1 MPASRIISLQAS
13 PDDLPPMLRRN
24 QRRPWSEQQTAEQGL
39 PEPAAPETLS
49 WKRHLLR
56 LLVAACALMAAGGAW
71 SDQPQEIKIGYL
83 RQPPSKIRIS
93 LIDVPAGNDGL
104 AGAQL
109 ATEDDNA
116 TGRFLN
122 QHYAVVE
129 KLLGEGD
136 DAVAAMNAL
145 ADQGASFIVTSLDA
159 DRLLQVA
166 DAGRAR
172 GVTLINAL
180 ALDERLREQ
189 DCRANVIHVAPTRAM
204 LADALAQYLVWKK
217 WTKWML
223 LTGSHDNDALFA
235 DALRHAATRFGAKI
249 VEQRE
254 FKDNGGA
261 RRTDSGVAE
270 IQRQMPVVT
279 QGAPE
284 HDVLVAADESEVF
297 AGYLPYRTWDARP
310 VAGSAGLVPTTWNA
324 AFDQWGAVQLQ
335 NRFTKAYQRP
345 MTAHDMQVWTAVR
358 MIGEAGARGGSAEP
372 GKMLAYMKS
381 PEFSVAAFKGQKLT
395 LRDWN
400 LQLRQPILLFD
411 GRNTV
416 SVSPQEGF
424 LHQVSALD
432 TLGLDRPETK
442 CRLK

>member
-1 MPASRIISLQAS
+1 MNAMVRCIEPLVLSKIWV
-13 PDDLPPMLRRN
+13 P
-24 QRRPWSEQQTAEQGL
+24 SETSHG
-39 PEPAAPETLS
+39 
-49 WKRHLLR
+49 RHNLLR
-56 LLVAACALMAAGGAW
+56 IFLAVCLLSVSSGVGRSA
-71 SDQPQEIKIGYL
+71 DQPVDIKIGYL
-83 RQPPSKIRIS
+83 RQAPSKIRLS
-93 LIDVPAGNDGL
+93 LIDVPAANDGP

-109 ATEDDNA
+109 AIDDDNA

-122 QHYAVVE
+122 QRYTLVE
-129 KLLGEGD
+129 KVLDESD
-136 DAVAAMNAL
+136 DPVAVMNAL
-145 ADQGASFIVTSLDA
+145 ADQGVSFIVTSLDA
-159 DRLLQVA
+159 DRLLKVA
-166 DAGRAR
+166 DAGQAR
-172 GVTLINAL
+172 GEMFINVS

-189 DCRANVIHVAPTRAM
+189 DCRANVIHVAPTRSM

-217 WTKWML
+217 WDKWVL
-223 LTGSHDNDALFA
+223 LKGSHEKDRLFS

-249 VEQRE
+249 VEERE
-254 FKDNGGA
+254 FKDSGGA

-279 QGAPE
+279 QGLPA

-297 AGYLPYRTWDARP
+297 AGYLPFRTWDARP
-310 VAGSAGLVPTTWNA
+310 VVGSAGLVPVTWNA

-335 NRFTKAYQRP
+335 NRFTKAFQRP
-345 MTAHDMQVWTAVR
+345 MTSQDVQAWTAVR
-358 MIGEAGARGGSAEP
+358 MIGEAGVRTASADS
-372 GKMLAYMKS
+372 GRMLAYIKS

-442 CRLK
+442 CKFQ

>member
-1 MPASRIISLQAS
+1 LFRILLAVCVLTISSGA
-13 PDDLPPMLRRN
+13 
-24 QRRPWSEQQTAEQGL
+24 GL
-39 PEPAAPETLS
+39 AA
-49 WKRHLLR
+49 
-56 LLVAACALMAAGGAW
+56 
-71 SDQPQEIKIGYL
+71 DQPVDIKIGYL
-83 RQPPSKIRIS
+83 RQLPSKIRIS
-93 LIDVPAGNDGL
+93 LIDVPAANDGL

-109 ATEDDNA
+109 GTEDDNA

-122 QHYAVVE
+122 QRFTLVE
-129 KLLGEGD
+129 QVLGEGD
-136 DAVAAMNAL
+136 DPVAAMNAL

-159 DRLLQVA
+159 DRLLKVA
-166 DAGRAR
+166 DAGQAR
-172 GVTLINAL
+172 GETLINAS

-189 DCRANVIHVAPTRAM
+189 DCRANVIHVAPTRSM
-204 LADALAQYLVWKK
+204 LADALAQYLIWKK
-217 WTKWML
+217 WDKWVL
-223 LTGSHDNDALFA
+223 LKGSHEKDGLFA
-235 DALRHAATRFGAKI
+235 EALRHAATRFGGKI
-249 VEQRE
+249 VAERE
-254 FKDNGGA
+254 FRDNGGA

-279 QGAPE
+279 QGLPA

-297 AGYLPYRTWDARP
+297 AGYLPFRTWDARP
-310 VAGSAGLVPTTWNA
+310 VAGSAGLVPVTWNA

-335 NRFTKAYQRP
+335 NRFIKAFQRP
-345 MTAHDMQVWTAVR
+345 MTSLDIQAWTAVR
-358 MIGEAGARGGSAEP
+358 MIGEAAVRTASADS
-372 GKMLAYMKS
+372 GKMLAYIKG

-442 CRLK
+442 CKLR